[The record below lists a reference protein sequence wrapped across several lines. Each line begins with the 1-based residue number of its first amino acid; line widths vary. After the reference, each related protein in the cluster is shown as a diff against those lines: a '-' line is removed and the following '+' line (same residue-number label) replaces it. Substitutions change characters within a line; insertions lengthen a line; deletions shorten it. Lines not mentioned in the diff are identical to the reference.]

1 MKRNSGP
8 ERSRCSW
15 AGTDARMVAY
25 HDTEWGVPVHDDRV
39 HFEFL
44 ILEGAQAGLS
54 WSTILN
60 KREGYRRAFSNFE
73 PTAVAR
79 YTPAKVERLLQDP
92 SIVRNRAK
100 VEAAVSNAQAFLTLR
115 EEQGSFD
122 EWLWGLAGGAPVVRR
137 RRYMSE
143 IPAVTPLAEEVSRQL
158 KRRGFKFVGPT
169 VMYAHLQACG
179 GVYDQR
185 VCCFPREAVQKSS

>member
-1 MKRNSGP
+1 MKRTSDAK
-8 ERSRCSW
+8 RSRCSW
-15 AGTDARMVAY
+15 AGTDPTMVAY

-39 HFEFL
+39 HFEFI

-73 PTAVAR
+73 AAAVAR
-79 YTPAKVERLLQDP
+79 YTAARVERLLKDP

-100 VEAAVSNAQAFLTLR
+100 VEAAVSNAQAFLKMQA
-115 EEQGSFD
+115 EEGSFD
-122 EWLWGLAGGAPVVRR
+122 DWIWAIAGGEPVVRR
-137 RRYMSE
+137 RRYMSD
-143 IPAVTPLAEEVSRQL
+143 IPAVTPLAEKVSKEL

-169 VMYAHLQACG
+169 VMYAHLQAV
-179 GVYDQR
+179 GVVNDH
-185 VCCFPREAVQKSS
+185 VVSCFRWEEVQGA